1 MKKIEVNPRVL
12 GAMGDD
18 ISREIY
24 QKRVAYGNG
33 EQEAIEPIINLVWG
47 GVKLLAFMQENR
59 DHLYVFGA
67 GMIGQD
73 LVETWNWKYAF
84 QGFIDNDKEKQG
96 KKIKGIPIMALEELK
111 EKKEKAAIIIM
122 NKFYHQEI
130 AEQLEKEGFDKKK
143 VFNFGSLYR
152 ELNKAQYF
160 DLEEL
165 EIVEGEKFVDC
176 GVLDGETSLNL
187 LEKYGNKIKKIWM
200 FEPDKKNIQKVKNNF
215 KDQYVEYEIIEKGV
229 WSSATTLR
237 FQSLGN
243 GCSGIEENGEERIE
257 TICLDE
263 VLNGC
268 EPTFIKM
275 DIEGAE
281 MEALKGAETII
292 RKYQPKL
299 AISIYHK
306 LEDIEE
312 IPKLLLEYNRTYK
325 FYIRHYSLM
334 SSETILYAL

>member
-1 MKKIEVNPRVL
+1 MNPRVL
-12 GAMGDD
+12 GAMGDN
-18 ISREIY
+18 ISREMY

-33 EQEAIEPIINLVWG
+33 EQEAIEPIVNLVWG
-47 GVKLLAFMQENR
+47 GVELLTFMQQNQN
-59 DHLYVFGA
+59 HLYVFGA

-73 LVETWNWKYAF
+73 LVETWDWKYTF

-96 KKIKGIPIMALEELK
+96 KSIRGIPIMALEELG

-130 AEQLEKEGFDKKK
+130 ARQLEKEGIAKEQ
-143 VFNFGSLYR
+143 VFNVGIFYR

-200 FEPDKKNIQKVKNNF
+200 FEPDKKNILKVKNNF
-215 KDQYVEYEIIEKGV
+215 KDQNVEYEIIGKGV
-229 WSSATTLR
+229 WSSATTLK

-243 GCSGIEENGEERIE
+243 GCSGIDGSGEERIE
-257 TICLDE
+257 TISLDE
-263 VLNGC
+263 ALHGC
-268 EPTFIKM
+268 GPTFIKM

-281 MEALKGAETII
+281 LEALKGAEMII

-312 IPKLLLEYNRTYK
+312 IPKLLLEYNPNYK